1 MQNIPKFSLLIAL
14 VMLTTALAR
23 PTDAAEMCWTVT
35 PTIGA
40 TQPLGGGVAWRTGW
54 EAGLEGGFFWLGC
67 RRSAYRIGSML
78 GVNVARFHG
87 NAKAF
92 LRIDALA
99 GLRFQWRLAR
109 HLYFGGRF
117 LFAGRFVTD
126 GRFPSSV
133 SLNTGKVVKR
143 YINFG
148 FNIGPELHWHV
159 LRWLALTANLDYLF
173 SGRHLTHDKFPEHR
187 GQPMHALT
195 LRAGVA
201 FVF

>member
-1 MQNIPKFSLLIAL
+1 
-14 VMLTTALAR
+14 
-23 PTDAAEMCWTVT
+23 MCWTIT

-40 TQPLGGGVAWRTGW
+40 TQSLGGGVAWRTGW
-54 EAGLEGGFFWLGC
+54 ETGLEGGFFWLGC
-67 RRSAYRIGSML
+67 RRSAFRLGSL
-78 GVNVARFHG
+78 LSVNVAQFHG
-87 NAKAF
+87 DAKLF

-109 HLYFGGRF
+109 NVYVGGRF

-133 SLNTGKVVKR
+133 SPNNGRIVKR

-148 FNIGPELHWHV
+148 FNIGPEVHWHV
-159 LRWLALTANLDYLF
+159 LNWLALTANLDYLF

-195 LRAGVA
+195 LRTGVA